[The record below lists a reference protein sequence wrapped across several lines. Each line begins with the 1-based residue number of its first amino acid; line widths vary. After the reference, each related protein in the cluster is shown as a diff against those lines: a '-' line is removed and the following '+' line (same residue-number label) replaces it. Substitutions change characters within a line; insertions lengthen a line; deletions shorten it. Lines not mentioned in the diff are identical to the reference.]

1 MKISI
6 KKIIARE
13 FLILIVVVVCGSL
26 CFLCTY
32 PYNYH
37 IKKEIEKLNTKISR
51 KTILKDSLKA
61 TYFEKQEKQDWYL
74 NNFINEF
81 SIYKSRT
88 SEKLWKRTQILTNND
103 SIKILW
109 ENTWSKDKQII
120 SFFNKIGFSNP
131 IELQNFIKDNSFLKL
146 EKINKNQTISLEKE
160 IQNLNNSK
168 IDKIHK
174 VLSYNK
180 QIEFLKNSVCLLF
193 IILFGLRYIFY
204 ASKWSLKTLKEE
216 K

>member
-1 MKISI
+1 MIIST

-13 FLILIVVVVCGSL
+13 FLILTVVAVCGSL

-37 IKKEIEKLNTKISR
+37 IKKEIENLNSEILR
-51 KTILKDSLKA
+51 KTTLKDSLK
-61 TYFEKQEKQDWYL
+61 TTFVEKQEKQDWYF

-81 SIYKSRT
+81 AVYKSNT
-88 SEKLWKRTQILTNND
+88 SEKLWKRTLILTNND

-109 ENTWSKDKQII
+109 ETNWRKDKQII
-120 SFFNKIGFSNP
+120 SFFNKIGFFNP
-131 IELQNFIKDNSFLKL
+131 NELQNFIKENSLIKS
-146 EKINKNQTISLEKE
+146 EIINKNQAVSLEKE
-160 IQNLNNSK
+160 IQIRYNSK
-168 IDKIHK
+168 IDKKNK

-193 IILFGLRYIFY
+193 IILFGLRYLLY
-204 ASKWSLKTLKEE
+204 AVKWSLKTLKE
-216 K
+216 KN